1 MIMPLLSLLQIA
13 AALMTLLAAQ
23 IPTALAAAVSLPPVT
38 WISTG
43 ERPGQAI
50 LVGMPVVI
58 LGQPHF
64 SHGQLT
70 LPAGLQQSAASV
82 KLDVLQ
88 QGNGTVVLALPMD
101 YKIGHWG
108 LRICTSDSICTPTFP
123 IYAPDVMWASCSGV
137 ACAAGETLR
146 LFGRRLAF
154 DGNGCRIYSSTHELV
169 SGTAT
174 RVRLTAPGAK
184 ASVEVEAVSQSCW
197 EARFKLPD
205 TLVPGSY
212 QMEVA
217 TYLGGSL
224 SPYIAPAQ
232 TDVHMLAIGIKSN
245 RGETVFR
252 PKARTEAAIV
262 SALTAAAHSGGGV
275 VQLSA
280 GTYTLAASA
289 TLVIG
294 EGCTLRGAGISRT
307 TLKFGKQTLGTAEAR
322 QKVALIHGANTS
334 QYWGLEDL
342 AIVAP
347 MSDHMNQYFGSPVV
361 ADCGRDELT
370 LNKFGLRDDE
380 NSWACS
386 GMAVSRVNITIDKT
400 CAPGTAWPEQKDFLK
415 SCGGYTAIN
424 STEKGNTMLAGVVPA
439 VMITGRDAVLQDSQI
454 THYGTCG
461 SNVAFALLVK
471 SAANV
476 VIQRSTI
483 TYGCAPYGFDSVD
496 GLIFEGNELVPY
508 KAASGGGSN
517 IDVFGNK
524 VQMRRLLYANN
535 TQRLTAGVPM
545 HLETMTLDTGAGA
558 YEGKVSVTTNG
569 QKLTTAGQP
578 QFASPPDSDY
588 RADWSDAA
596 ALLLTGP
603 GAGQW
608 SARPPSQPS
617 HTPRR
622 GAACHWSQVVPP
634 LHCPAP
640 LRCATAHLC
649 AIPQPFPPAARIRTP
664 CIQALELLL
673 TWMRAHVRAVPTN
686 CTLTPFEWVCGHRR
700 RALLDGSSNNDTYLL
715 ERPFDVAPDRDTFGV
730 IGKLEGQMLFI
741 GNVWALSHF
750 QLYGMCLDCVVAE
763 NLFDDC
769 FVADWGRNPGPLVGG
784 WQPNFQVEWIRNHVV
799 AGTGITFMTSDQP
812 LTCVPGPVNKYKCP
826 VGTKIN
832 ATYAGPLNN
841 RIVVRGN
848 VFDGGEGIQLSTQ
861 PYCADAQTNANVLV
875 DSNVL
880 NGTCNLTTHPM
891 PTGADINDYLQC
903 SVNGTCRLRDIVLH
917 GNDLHSVKQCALTV
931 GLK

>member
-1 MIMPLLSLLQIA
+1 MPLLSLLQIA
-13 AALMTLLAAQ
+13 AALMTSLAAQ
-23 IPTALAAAVSLPPVT
+23 IPTALATAVLLPPVT

-50 LVGMPVVI
+50 LVGMPVVM
-58 LGQPHF
+58 GQPHF

-70 LPAGLQQSAASV
+70 LPAGLHQSAASV

-88 QGNGTVVLALPMD
+88 QGNGTVILALPMNF
-101 YKIGHWG
+101 KIGHWG

-154 DGNGCRIYSSTHELV
+154 DGNGCRMYSSTHELI

-232 TDVHMLAIGIKSN
+232 TDVHMLVIGIKSN

-262 SALTAAAHSGGGV
+262 SALTAAAAHSGGGV

-280 GTYTLAASA
+280 GTYTLEASA
-289 TLVIG
+289 TLVVG
-294 EGCTLRGAGISRT
+294 EGCTLRGAGMSQT

-347 MSDHMNQYFGSPVV
+347 MSDHMNQYSGSPVV

-386 GMAVSRVNITIDKT
+386 GMTVSRVNITIDKT

-424 STEKGNTMLAGVVPA
+424 STEKGNTMLGGVVPA

-517 IDVFGNK
+517 IDVFGNE

-535 TQRLTAGVPM
+535 TQRLTADVPM

-558 YEGKVSVTTNG
+558 YEGKVSVTSNG

-578 QFASPPDSDY
+578 QFASPPESDY

-596 ALLLTGP
+596 ALLLAGP

-608 SARPPSQPS
+608 
-617 HTPRR
+617 
-622 GAACHWSQVVPP
+622 
-634 LHCPAP
+634 
-640 LRCATAHLC
+640 
-649 AIPQPFPPAARIRTP
+649 
-664 CIQALELLL
+664 
-673 TWMRAHVRAVPTN
+673 
-686 CTLTPFEWVCGHRR
+686 R

-763 NLFDDC
+763 NLFDGC
-769 FVADWGRNPGPLVGG
+769 FIADWGRNPHALVGG

-841 RIVVRGN
+841 RIVLRGN
-848 VFDGGEGIQLSTQ
+848 VFEGGEGIQLSTQ
-861 PYCADAQTNANVLV
+861 PYCADAQTNANVLI